1 MIVTSSEIRSQRA
14 VICLNFSLFVLTPSP
29 TATAQTTIANT
40 PPLLL
45 NADTKL
51 FGTALTMN
59 SNGFEP
65 LCQQLLQG
73 LFQQPGKDQRYK

>member
-1 MIVTSSEIRSQRA
+1 MIVTSSEICSQRA
-14 VICLNFSLFVLTPSP
+14 VICLNFSLFVLMPRP

-65 LCQQLLQG
+65 LLPAAASRFVSTAWKRPAL
-73 LFQQPGKDQRYK
+73 